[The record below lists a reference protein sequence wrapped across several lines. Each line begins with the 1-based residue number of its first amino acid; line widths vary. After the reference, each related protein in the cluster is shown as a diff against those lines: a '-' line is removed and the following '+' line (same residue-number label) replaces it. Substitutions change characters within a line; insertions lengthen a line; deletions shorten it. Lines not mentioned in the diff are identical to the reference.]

1 MTLRMSNLIIPLGLL
16 VLPISLNAQVQGRGT
31 GTCSQLINGK
41 YQQVPCTYQNP
52 QPQNPPSTQP
62 TPSVPS
68 QEELDRQ
75 AREREAE
82 RLRKERERKQQEE
95 ALRKAEDEAKQRDF
109 IQRRDDAVRELKDID
124 STKFAIKEIAE
135 SSPKP
140 CSTSQNAMIVDAC
153 DPGTDLPKGIA
164 DAIEGVF
171 KDSPRAVTDRVRKGF
186 NAVMQRDW
194 KLASVW
200 LRDALAREPNNVPL
214 RVFSLLVERD
224 KEPPDLPPASDA
236 EIQKLF
242 DEVLASAPTRRRNV
256 SKVNDSRSLIED
268 AIYSLPKKLP
278 VTSPTKRD
286 LDLLFFPDEYVKT
299 SLGTRRP
306 LEYMVNS
313 KGVAVP
319 VPADYLG
326 ATDTY
331 IRLTGKSDLVPVPSM
346 NDLNLLFPGAFSP
359 APRSKVS
366 IYRMDD
372 SGKLIELPKDY
383 EGSETIYV
391 ISSNGKPFKVERNA
405 ERDLVLPL
413 PKTRAV
419 PMRRKQER

>member
-1 MTLRMSNLIIPLGLL
+1 MSSLIVALGFL

-68 QEELDRQ
+68 QDELDRQ

-109 IQRRDDAVRELKDID
+109 IQKRDDAVRELKEID
-124 STKFAIKEIAE
+124 SNKFAIKEIAE

-140 CSTSQNAMIVDAC
+140 CSPSQNAMIVDAC

-171 KDSPRAVTDRVRKGF
+171 KNSPRAVTDRVRKGF

-200 LRDALAREPNNVPL
+200 LRDALSRESDNVRL
-214 RVFSLLVERD
+214 RIFALLVEHD
-224 KEPPDLPPASDA
+224 KKPSDLPPASDA
-236 EIQKLF
+236 EIQRLF
-242 DEVLASAPTRRRNV
+242 EEALSSPRVKRSVPTQ
-256 SKVNDSRSLIED
+256 SGDSRTLIED
-268 AIYSLPKKLP
+268 VIYSLPKKRVITP
-278 VTSPTKRD
+278 PAKND
-286 LDLLFFPDEYVKT
+286 PDLLFFPDDFT
-299 SLGTRRP
+299 ITTLGTRRP
-306 LEYMVNS
+306 VEYIVNS
-313 KGVAVP
+313 KGVTVEVPDDYRGAV
-319 VPADYLG
+319 
-326 ATDTY
+326 DTY
-331 IRLTGKSDLVPVPSM
+331 IRLAGKSDLVPVPSM
-346 NDLNLLFPGAFSP
+346 NDLNLLFPGAFTP
-359 APRSKVS
+359 APRSRVP
-366 IYRMDD
+366 IYRMDV

-383 EGSETIYV
+383 DGSEAIYV
-391 ISSNGKPFKVERNA
+391 VGSNGKPFKVERNA
-405 ERDLVLPL
+405 DRDLVLPL
-413 PKTRAV
+413 QTSPATKKRPAN
-419 PMRRKQER
+419 